1 MIKAPFRR
9 RSAGPRPVTETQ
21 PEAAAV
27 LTALADPVIVL
38 DRNGEI
44 RLVNT
49 AAEQFFG
56 LGAAALRGSAL
67 ADLVTPHSPLM
78 ELVDAVWRSGNTFSE
93 YDMPL
98 EGARFGSRTVT

>member
-9 RSAGPRPVTETQ
+9 RAANPRQIGDAQ

-27 LTALADPVIVL
+27 LAALADPVIVV
-38 DRNGEI
+38 DRSGGI

-56 LGAAALRGSAL
+56 LGAAALRGTRA
-67 ADLVTPHSPLM
+67 
-78 ELVDAVWRSGNTFSE
+78 E
-93 YDMPL
+93 
-98 EGARFGSRTVT
+98 